1 MCYNSIIASNP
12 QYLADL
18 LQIYTPSRT
27 LRSTADTRKRKISL
41 FQKKFSGH
49 RSFSYQGP
57 VTWNNLPFS
66 IRHTQTYSSFKS
78 QLKPHLFSQTFQ
90 KKLSF
95 YAYDYYEALCI
106 WFAIKRC
113 VHGPCIAAL
122 HVLIA
127 LIILGC
133 VHVWQRFA
141 VSVGL
146 SGVCMFYVLIVM
158 LILVLNCELLWTSL
172 VGLGAILMLHIIKN
186 HDMSVET
193 SSSSSSSTTTKQNN
207 KQEKTTPTKNSK
219 NKQTTTI
226 KQENKQ
232 KARKAMEERC
242 LYPFGTPNVGQLRLI
257 SFDSTTPCCKFQP
270 LILMGQYKTCANF
283 RGKALF
289 PCNNTTIMNYNIM
302 LIRLQFEARDFNT

>member
-1 MCYNSIIASNP
+1 MVSVSLRRPWMFLSLYRQEQTKPLLIALQLLPISDCITYKLSCMCYNSIIASNP

-41 FQKKFSGH
+41 FQKKFSGQ

-66 IRHTQTYSSFKS
+66 IRHTQTCSSFKS

-158 LILVLNCELLWTSL
+158 LILVLNCELLWASL
-172 VGLGAILMLHIIKN
+172 VGLGAIWVLRIVMMMMMMIIIIN
-186 HDMSVET
+186 LR
-193 SSSSSSSTTTKQNN
+193 
-207 KQEKTTPTKNSK
+207 
-219 NKQTTTI
+219 
-226 KQENKQ
+226 Q
-232 KARKAMEERC
+232 KRRS
-242 LYPFGTPNVGQLRLI
+242 LL
-257 SFDSTTPCCKFQP
+257 
-270 LILMGQYKTCANF
+270 
-283 RGKALF
+283 
-289 PCNNTTIMNYNIM
+289 
-302 LIRLQFEARDFNT
+302 